1 MLTKVQRWGN
11 SLGVRIPRSYAAE
24 AEVEAGSTVD
34 IAVRNGDLVLSP
46 VRRRRYA
53 LSAMLEQVTDQNRH
67 EEVSTSAPVG
77 REVW

>member
-1 MLTKVQRWGN
+1 MLTKVQKWGN
-11 SLGVRIPRSYAAE
+11 SLGVRIPRSFAVD

-34 IAVRNGDLVLSP
+34 ISVRNGDLVLSP

-53 LSAMLEQVTDQNRH
+53 LSAMLEQITDENLH
-67 EEVSTSAPVG
+67 EEVITGTPVG